1 MVEFCFEGVNWSPFV
16 GFEKPD
22 LAAMIKAAADAGY
35 RWITLDKASIAY
47 YVENDGTL
55 ETLKGEIGRH
65 GLKMLGLQDLSIN
78 DDVAAVEADAR
89 KLVATGAALGARY
102 LQAGITAPL
111 GDKVVAA
118 TRAAHLI
125 CQDAGMDIAMEFLP
139 FLPLASIGQTLE
151 VLDRAGMTG
160 RNIVVDTWHFFNG
173 PDGRSADG
181 GWAALVG
188 IPVERIAF
196 VQFNDH
202 GPLESDDLLSE
213 TIEKRVMPGEG
224 IFDLKRFVATLRASG
239 FNGIVGTENI
249 SRVTRFQPVDQ
260 VARRLMETAT
270 PYWA

>member
-22 LAAMIKAAADAGY
+22 LATMCKAAVDAGY

-47 YVENDGTL
+47 YLEHDGTL
-55 ETLKGEIGRH
+55 ATLKAEIARN
-65 GLKMLGLQDLSIN
+65 GLKMLGLQDLTIN
-78 DDVAAVEADAR
+78 DDVAAVEADTR

-125 CQDAGMDIAMEFLP
+125 CREAGMDIAMEFLP
-139 FLPLASIGQTLE
+139 FLPLASIGQTLD
-151 VLDRAGMTG
+151 VLDAAGMTG
-160 RNIVVDTWHFFNG
+160 PNIVVDTWHFFNG

-181 GWAALVG
+181 GWAALAG
-188 IPVERIAF
+188 IPAERIAF

-202 GPLESDDLLSE
+202 PPLESDDLLSE
-213 TIEKRVMPGEG
+213 TIERRVMPGEG
-224 IFDLKRFVATLRASG
+224 IFDLKKFVATLRASG
-239 FNGIVGTENI
+239 FDGIVGTENI

-260 VARRLMETAT
+260 VAHRLMETAA

>member
-22 LAAMIKAAADAGY
+22 LATMCKAAVDAGY

-47 YVENDGTL
+47 YLEHDGTL
-55 ETLKGEIGRH
+55 ATLKAEIARN
-65 GLKMLGLQDLSIN
+65 GLKMLGLQDLTIN
-78 DDVAAVEADAR
+78 DDVAAVEADTR

-125 CQDAGMDIAMEFLP
+125 CREAGMDIAMEFLP
-139 FLPLASIGQTLE
+139 FLPLASIGQTLD
-151 VLDRAGMTG
+151 VLDAAGMTG
-160 RNIVVDTWHFFNG
+160 RNVVVDTWHFFNG
-173 PDGRSADG
+173 PDGKSADG
-181 GWAALVG
+181 GWAALAG
-188 IPVERIAF
+188 IPAERIAF

-202 GPLESDDLLSE
+202 PPLESDDLLSE
-213 TIEKRVMPGEG
+213 TIERRVMPGEG
-224 IFDLKRFVATLRASG
+224 IFDLKKFVATLRASG
-239 FNGIVGTENI
+239 FDGIVGTENI

-260 VARRLMETAT
+260 VAHRLMETAA

>member
-35 RWITLDKASIAY
+35 TWITLDKASIAY
-47 YVENDGTL
+47 YVEHDGTL
-55 ETLKGEIGRH
+55 TTLKAEIDRH

-78 DDVAAVEADAR
+78 DDVAAVEADTR

-125 CQDAGMDIAMEFLP
+125 CRDAGMDIAMEFLP
-139 FLPLASIGQTLE
+139 FLPLASIGQTRE
-151 VLDRAGMTG
+151 VLDAAGMTG
-160 RNIVVDTWHFFNG
+160 PNFVVDTWHFFNG
-173 PDGRSADG
+173 PDGKAADG
-181 GWAALVG
+181 GWAALAG
-188 IPVERIAF
+188 IPAERIAF

-202 GPLESDDLLSE
+202 PPLESDDLLS
-213 TIEKRVMPGEG
+213 KRSTGG
-224 IFDLKRFVATLRASG
+224 SCRAKG
-239 FNGIVGTENI
+239 FSI
-249 SRVTRFQPVDQ
+249 
-260 VARRLMETAT
+260 
-270 PYWA
+270 

>member
-16 GFEKPD
+16 GFDNPD
-22 LAAMIKAAADAGY
+22 LKAMTKAAADAGY
-35 RWITLDKASIAY
+35 SWITLDKASIAY
-47 YVENDGTL
+47 YLENDGTL
-55 ETLKGEIGRH
+55 ATLKAEIDRN

-78 DDVAAVEADAR
+78 DDIAAVEADTR
-89 KLVATGAALGARY
+89 KLVETGAALGARY

-125 CQDAGMDIAMEFLP
+125 CREAGMDIAIEFLP
-139 FLPLASIGQTLE
+139 FLPLASIGQTRDL
-151 VLDRAGMTG
+151 LDAAGMTG
-160 RNIVVDTWHFFNG
+160 RNFVVDTWHFFNG
-173 PDGRSADG
+173 PDGKSADG
-181 GWAALVG
+181 GWAALAG

-202 GPLESDDLLSE
+202 PPLESDDLLSE
-213 TIEKRVMPGEG
+213 TIERRVMPGDG
-224 IFDLKRFVATLRASG
+224 IFDLRRFVATLRTSG
-239 FNGIVGTENI
+239 FDGIVGTENI

-260 VARRLMETAT
+260 VAHRLMETAK

>member
-1 MVEFCFEGVNWSPFV
+1 MVEYCFEGVNWSPFV
-16 GFEKPD
+16 GFEKPN
-22 LAAMIKAAADAGY
+22 LKEMIGAAASAGY

-47 YVENDGTL
+47 YTGHDGTL
-55 ETLKGEIGRH
+55 ATLRAEIEGH

-78 DDVAAVEADAR
+78 DDVAAVEADTR
-89 KLVATGAALGARY
+89 KLVETGAALGARY

-139 FLPLASIGQTLE
+139 FLPLASIGQTLD
-151 VLDRAGMTG
+151 VLDAAGMTG
-160 RNIVVDTWHFFNG
+160 PNVVVDTWHFFNG
-173 PDGRSADG
+173 PDGKAADG
-181 GWAALVG
+181 GWATLAG

-202 GPLESDDLLSE
+202 GPLESDDLLAE

-224 IFDLKRFVATLRASG
+224 IFDLGRFVATLHASG
-239 FNGIVGTENI
+239 FHGIVGTENI
-249 SRVTRFQPVDQ
+249 SKVTRYQPVDQ
-260 VARRLMETAT
+260 VAHRLMETAAR
-270 PYWA
+270 YWA

>member
-22 LAAMIKAAADAGY
+22 LATMCKAAVDAGY

-47 YVENDGTL
+47 YLEHDGTL
-55 ETLKGEIGRH
+55 ATLKAEIARN
-65 GLKMLGLQDLSIN
+65 GLKMLGLQDLTIN
-78 DDVAAVEADAR
+78 DDVAAVEADTR

-125 CQDAGMDIAMEFLP
+125 CREAGMDIAMEFLP
-139 FLPLASIGQTLE
+139 FLPLASIGQTLD
-151 VLDRAGMTG
+151 VLDAAGMTG
-160 RNIVVDTWHFFNG
+160 RNVVVDTWHFFNG
-173 PDGRSADG
+173 PDGKSADG
-181 GWAALVG
+181 GWAALAG
-188 IPVERIAF
+188 IPAERIAF

-202 GPLESDDLLSE
+202 PPLESDDLLSE
-213 TIEKRVMPGEG
+213 TIDRRVMPGEG
-224 IFDLKRFVATLRASG
+224 IFDLKKFVATLRASG
-239 FNGIVGTENI
+239 FDGIVGTENI

-260 VARRLMETAT
+260 VAHRLMETAA

>member
-16 GFEKPD
+16 GFEKPN
-22 LAAMIKAAADAGY
+22 LKEMIAAAASAGY

-47 YVENDGTL
+47 YTGHDGTL
-55 ETLKGEIGRH
+55 ATLKAEIDRH

-78 DDVAAVEADAR
+78 DDVASVEADAR
-89 KLVATGAALGARY
+89 KLVETGVALGARY

-118 TRAAHLI
+118 TAAAQRI
-125 CQDAGMDIAMEFLP
+125 CRDAGIDIAMEFLP
-139 FLPLASIGQTLE
+139 FLPLASIGQTRD
-151 VLDRAGMTG
+151 VLDAAGMTG
-160 RNIVVDTWHFFNG
+160 RHFVVDTWHFFNG
-173 PDGRSADG
+173 PDGKSTDG
-181 GWAALVG
+181 GWAALAA

-202 GPLESDDLLSE
+202 GPLESDDLLAE

-239 FNGIVGTENI
+239 FDGIVGTENI
-249 SRVTRFQPVDQ
+249 SRITRYRPLGQ
-260 VARRLMETAT
+260 VAQRLMETAA
-270 PYWA
+270 PYWI

>member
-16 GFEKPD
+16 GFEKPN
-22 LAAMIKAAADAGY
+22 LAEEIRAAASAGY

-47 YVENDGTL
+47 YVEHDGTL
-55 ETLKGEIGRH
+55 ATLKAEIERN

-78 DDVAAVEADAR
+78 DDVAGVEATTR
-89 KLVATGAALGARY
+89 TLVDTGAALGARY
-102 LQAGITAPL
+102 LQAGITAPID
-111 GDKVVAA
+111 DKVIAA

-139 FLPLASIGQTLE
+139 FLPLASIGQTLD
-151 VLDRAGMTG
+151 VLGAAGMTG
-160 RNIVVDTWHFFNG
+160 PNIVVDTWHFFNG

-181 GWAALVG
+181 GWDALAG
-188 IPVERIAF
+188 IPVGRIAF

-202 GPLESDDLLSE
+202 GPLESDDLLAE

-239 FNGIVGTENI
+239 FDGIVGTENI
-249 SRVTRFQPVDQ
+249 SRVTRFQPIDQ
-260 VARRLMETAT
+260 VAHRLMDTAR

>member
-1 MVEFCFEGVNWSPFV
+1 LVE
-16 GFEKPD
+16 
-22 LAAMIKAAADAGY
+22 
-35 RWITLDKASIAY
+35 
-47 YVENDGTL
+47 
-55 ETLKGEIGRH
+55 
-65 GLKMLGLQDLSIN
+65 
-78 DDVAAVEADAR
+78 
-89 KLVATGAALGARY
+89 TGAALGARY

-118 TRAAHLI
+118 TRAANRI
-125 CQDAGMDIAMEFLP
+125 CRDAGMDIAMEFLP
-139 FLPLASIGQTLE
+139 FLPLASIGQTIE
-151 VLDRAGMTG
+151 VLDAAGMTG

-173 PDGRSADG
+173 PDGKSADG
-181 GWAALVG
+181 GWAALAG

-202 GPLESDDLLSE
+202 GPLESDDLLAE

-239 FNGIVGTENI
+239 FDGIVGTENI
-249 SRVTRFQPVDQ
+249 SRVTRFQPIEQ

>member
-1 MVEFCFEGVNWSPFV
+1 MIEFCFEGVNWSPFV

-47 YVENDGTL
+47 YTQNDGTL
-55 ETLKGEIGRH
+55 ATLKGEIDRH
-65 GLKMLGLQDLSIN
+65 GLKMLGLQDLTIN
-78 DDVAAVEADAR
+78 DDVAAVEADTR
-89 KLVATGAALGARY
+89 KLVETGAALGARY

-125 CQDAGMDIAMEFLP
+125 CRDAGMDIAMEFLP
-139 FLPLASIGQTLE
+139 FLPLASIGQTLD
-151 VLDRAGMTG
+151 VLDAAGMTG
-160 RNIVVDTWHFFNG
+160 RNVVVDTWHFFNG
-173 PDGRSADG
+173 PDGKSADG
-181 GWAALVG
+181 GWATLAG

-202 GPLESDDLLSE
+202 GPLESDDLLAE

-224 IFDLKRFVATLRASG
+224 IFDLKKFVATLRASG
-239 FNGIVGTENI
+239 FDGIVGTENI
-249 SRVTRFQPVDQ
+249 SKVTRYQPVEQ
-260 VARRLMETAT
+260 VALRLMETAA